1 MKNKGFTLV
10 EMIAVIVVLSII
22 ITITIPIVVNRI
34 ESSKQK
40 LYDVQIKEIERAAES
55 WAGDLKYLDSLPDQV
70 GDSITLNLADLKI
83 AGLLKIDIVNPLT
96 NKSFPNDMIITIKKL
111 QNQYEIKVI
120 EDSGTDI
127 TEDNIIVKDS
137 PVIILNGQYL
147 TYLELNDTYQELG
160 ATARSSEGVDLSN
173 LITIEVMKNGVQQ
186 AGVDSSQFGTYL
198 LYYVIVDPENGY
210 RNTANRTV
218 VVRDTTP
225 PVINLEETTTITQ
238 AQVSG
243 FNYLS
248 GVTVKD
254 NSNANVTLNYTG
266 SVQTTKGSYII
277 TYTATDQSGNT
288 STKKRIIR
296 VD

>member
-40 LYDVQIKEIERAAES
+40 SYDVQIKEIERAAES

-225 PVINLEETTTITQ
+225 PVISLEETTTITQ

>member
-10 EMIAVIVVLSII
+10 EVIAVIVILSII
-22 ITITIPIVVNRI
+22 ITITIPIIYNRI
-34 ESSKQK
+34 ESSKEK
-40 LYDVQIKEIERAAES
+40 TYDIQIKEIKRAAES
-55 WAGDLKYLDSLPDQV
+55 WAGDLKNIDSLPTGI
-70 GDSITLNLADLKI
+70 GDEITLNLADLKI
-83 AGLLKIDIVNPLT
+83 AGLLDIDIVNPLT
-96 NKSFPNDMIITIKKL
+96 NKSFPNDMLITITKL
-111 QNQYEIKVI
+111 TNQYNIKVL
-120 EDSGTDI
+120 EDSGTDV

-137 PVIILNGQYL
+137 PVIVLNGQYL
-147 TYLELNDTYQELG
+147 TYLELNDTYEELG

-186 AGVDSSQFGTYL
+186 AGIDSSQFGTYL

-225 PVINLEETTTITQ
+225 PVISLEETTIITQ
-238 AQVSG
+238 SQVSG

-254 NSNANVTLNYTG
+254 NSNANVSLTYTG
-266 SVQTTKGSYII
+266 SAQTTKGSYVI
-277 TYTATDQSGNT
+277 TYTAKDQSGNT